1 MGRNPRSQGRR
12 AHRHWS
18 PESRVVSLSEADLR
32 ALVMRVKD
40 PFLLILDGVQDPHN
54 LGACLRTADA
64 AGVDAVVAPRDRAAG
79 LNETV
84 CRVACGAAEHI
95 PVATVT
101 NLARCMEQLREAG
114 VWLVGT
120 ADNAERSLYETD
132 LRGPLGIVLGAEGS
146 GLRRL
151 TQERCDFL
159 VRIPMDAGAQVSC
172 LNVSVAAGVVLFE
185 AQRQRGGWEPAKSG
199 GPVSPKAGATGE
211 GAR

>member
-18 PESRVVSLSEADLR
+18 PETQGLTLGEAELR
-32 ALVMRVKD
+32 ALAMRVKD

-64 AGVDAVVAPRDRAAG
+64 AGVDAVVTPRDRAAG

-84 CRVACGAAEHI
+84 CRVACGAAERI

-101 NLARCMEQLREAG
+101 NLARCMAQLREAG

-120 ADNAERSLYETD
+120 ADSAERSLYEAD
-132 LRGPLGIVLGAEGS
+132 LRGPLGVVLGAEGS
-146 GLRRL
+146 GLRKL
-151 TQERCDFL
+151 TQERCDYL
-159 VRIPMDAGAQVSC
+159 VRIPMDAGARVTC

-185 AQRQRGGWEPAKSG
+185 ALRQRGGGEAPNGYGTAVSQAG
-199 GPVSPKAGATGE
+199 G
-211 GAR
+211 